1 MILNIS
7 QSCGWKFLII
17 DTSMDSGYKKPAGTS
32 GTDLEYWASRLLADT
47 TDYTWWNLYTKDYTD
62 KTITAFGFRDIGRGW
77 SNAGQPEARIYGRQ
91 ERGGHHRMRQPPLL
105 LSTLLHP
112 TQTSPSR
119 SLAGNPDSAQ
129 AVVFLT
135 SIIDEIVGV
144 AMYYMHYHAV

>member
-17 DTSMDSGYKKPAGTS
+17 DTSIDSGYKKPAGTS

>member
-32 GTDLEYWASRLLADT
+32 GTDLEYWASPLLADT

-91 ERGGHHRMRQPPLL
+91 ERGAIIGCG
-105 LSTLLHP
+105 
-112 TQTSPSR
+112 
-119 SLAGNPDSAQ
+119 SLPCC
-129 AVVFLT
+129 
-135 SIIDEIVGV
+135 
-144 AMYYMHYHAV
+144 

>member
-1 MILNIS
+1 MGS
-7 QSCGWKFLII
+7 AYDARCGVVLPSHTPQFLAFGEGQLDPAVAAII

-91 ERGGHHRMRQPPLL
+91 ERGAIL
-105 LSTLLHP
+105 
-112 TQTSPSR
+112 
-119 SLAGNPDSAQ
+119 
-129 AVVFLT
+129 
-135 SIIDEIVGV
+135 
-144 AMYYMHYHAV
+144 